1 LQGWICAIFGGEAR
15 QVEHASL
22 DPVDP
27 ANLARD
33 LGQPPAFGH
42 FAGAGVFGARRAVD
56 DQDARRLV
64 WVFKFALRLVDRG
77 LGSAPVVGKLI
88 AGVGIAFARGAAVGR
103 FAAIDIIAEGDRRDA
118 VERLARLGKA
128 RIGELVEEA
137 LAKLGLVEVD
147 VGHAGARFGG
157 LFVLR
162 STFCHAL
169 FPCSNPMGP

>member
-1 LQGWICAIFGGEAR
+1 
-15 QVEHASL
+15 
-22 DPVDP
+22 
-27 ANLARD
+27 
-33 LGQPPAFGH
+33 
-42 FAGAGVFGARRAVD
+42 
-56 DQDARRLV
+56 
-64 WVFKFALRLVDRG
+64 
-77 LGSAPVVGKLI
+77 
-88 AGVGIAFARGAAVGR
+88 VGR